1 MQVDREEFLRYLGW
15 KGQETDDTFAQKL
28 DEAAK
33 HALGASEPRSAVR
46 RFALT
51 REFALAGTG
60 FVLEGKDIRAHL
72 AGCSAVFLMAA
83 TIGSAPERELM
94 RLMRASAH
102 AALLFDTAC
111 SCVIESYCDDICAD
125 LQQGCPTLLTPR
137 FSCGYGDFPLQAQRE
152 ICALLRTDARLGLCC
167 DESFLLTPRKSV
179 TAVIGITDIPYSP
192 EKAPVR
198 CGHKCAACGNAGCA
212 FRKTE

>member
-1 MQVDREEFLRYLGW
+1 MRVDRDEFLRYLGW
-15 KGQETDDTFAQKL
+15 KGQETDEAFAQKL

-33 HALGASEPRSAVR
+33 RALALSDARSAVR

-51 REFALAGTG
+51 PRFELEGTG
-60 FVLEGKDIRAHL
+60 FVLEGEDIRAHL
-72 AGCSAVFLMAA
+72 AGCSEVYLMAA
-83 TIGSAPERELM
+83 TIGAAPERELAKLS
-94 RLMRASAH
+94 RTSAH

-111 SCVIESYCDDICAD
+111 SCAVESYCDDVCGD
-125 LQQGCPTLLTPR
+125 LQKSCPTLLTAR
-137 FSCGYGDFPLQAQRE
+137 FSCGYGDFPLEAQRE

-179 TAVIGITDIPYSP
+179 TAVIGISSIPYAP
-192 EKAPVR
+192 ERAPER
-198 CGHKCAACGNAGCA
+198 CAHKCAACKNAGCA

>member
-72 AGCSAVFLMAA
+72 AGCAAVFH
-83 TIGSAPERELM
+83 S
-94 RLMRASAH
+94 
-102 AALLFDTAC
+102 
-111 SCVIESYCDDICAD
+111 
-125 LQQGCPTLLTPR
+125 
-137 FSCGYGDFPLQAQRE
+137 
-152 ICALLRTDARLGLCC
+152 
-167 DESFLLTPRKSV
+167 
-179 TAVIGITDIPYSP
+179 
-192 EKAPVR
+192 
-198 CGHKCAACGNAGCA
+198 
-212 FRKTE
+212 